1 MTEAEL
7 DSISRKYESF
17 RLQDPNREKVLLHS
31 ILQRGIH
38 EPLQCVQGSGRRRY
52 ILLDGFKR
60 LRCCYKLR
68 LHKVPVASLG
78 TDEAACILQ
87 FLRLSVE
94 RSLNSLEQARFVD
107 ELHLHY
113 GFTVGE
119 IAERLERSKA
129 WVSVRL
135 GMLREMSEGVRE
147 AVFSGRFPL
156 RCYMYTLRP
165 FTRVNGIAATQI
177 DRFVRCVS
185 GKGLSTR
192 DIDTLAYGYF
202 RGGEYLRRQIEEGK
216 LNWTLKQMRHSE
228 QICGGEEGLS
238 ESEWSMI
245 RDLELVQKYM
255 SRIQRGLTGESPRS
269 QAFTAQA
276 ILLVEGLLEKV
287 EPFQAKLRSFH
298 ESTADPTNRQNAV

>member
-1 MTEAEL
+1 MESL
-7 DSISRKYESF
+7 LKYESF

-31 ILQRGIH
+31 ILQHGIR
-38 EPLQCVQGSGRRRY
+38 EPLQCMQGDGRQRY

-60 LRCCYKLR
+60 LRCCNKLR
-68 LHKVPVASLG
+68 LHRVPVASLG

-113 GFTVGE
+113 GLAVGE
-119 IAERLERSKA
+119 IAGRLERSKA

-135 GMLREMSEGVRE
+135 GMLQEMSDVVRE

-165 FTRVNGIAATQI
+165 FTRVNGIAGTQI

-192 DIDTLAYGYF
+192 DIETLAYGYF

-216 LNWTLKQMRHSE
+216 LSWTLKQMRHSE
-228 QICGGEEGLS
+228 HICGGEEGLS

-245 RDLELVQKYM
+245 RDLELAQKYM
-255 SRIQRGLTGESPRS
+255 SRIQRGLTAESLCS

-276 ILLVEGLLEKV
+276 ILLVEGLLDRA

-298 ESTADPTNRQNAV
+298 ESRTTQTNRKNAV

>member
-7 DSISRKYESF
+7 ESISRKYESF
-17 RLQDPNREKVLLHS
+17 RLQDPNREKGLLHS
-31 ILQRGIH
+31 ILQHGIR
-38 EPLQCVQGSGRRRY
+38 EPLQCVHGDGSQPF

-60 LRCCYKLR
+60 LRCCCKLR
-68 LHKVPVASLG
+68 VHKVPVASLG

-87 FLRLSVE
+87 LLRLSVE

-113 GFTVGE
+113 GLTVGE
-119 IAERLERSKA
+119 IAGRLERSKA

-135 GMLREMSEGVRE
+135 GMLQEMSDVVRE

-165 FTRVNGIAATQI
+165 FTRVNGIAGTQI

-192 DIDTLAYGYF
+192 DIETLAYGYF

-216 LNWTLKQMRHSE
+216 LSWTLKQMRHSE
-228 QICGGEEGLS
+228 QICQGEEGLS

-245 RDLELVQKYM
+245 RDLELAQKYM
-255 SRIQRGLTGESPRS
+255 SRIQRGITGEPLRS

-276 ILLVEGLLEKV
+276 ILLVEGLLERV
-287 EPFQAKLRSFH
+287 QPFQAKLRSFH
-298 ESTADPTNRQNAV
+298 ESRTTQTNRQNAV